1 MRSHRDQRRRR
12 AAAPRRTPLRA
23 HLTSRVGNRV
33 NHPRAASA
41 QAGDKRSRGSLRRD
55 GGAPSWAIPAC
66 RFWERLGP
74 VEWTL
79 LAMLLVGIAIT
90 VGMAI
95 FNPSF

>member
-12 AAAPRRTPLRA
+12 AAVPRRTPLRA

-33 NHPRAASA
+33 NHPCDASA
-41 QAGDKRSRGSLRRD
+41 PAGSERSRHAPRRD
-55 GGAPSWAIPAC
+55 GRRPTWATPAC

-74 VEWTL
+74 FEWTL
-79 LAMLLVGIAIT
+79 LAVLLVGITIT
-90 VGMAI
+90 GAMAI